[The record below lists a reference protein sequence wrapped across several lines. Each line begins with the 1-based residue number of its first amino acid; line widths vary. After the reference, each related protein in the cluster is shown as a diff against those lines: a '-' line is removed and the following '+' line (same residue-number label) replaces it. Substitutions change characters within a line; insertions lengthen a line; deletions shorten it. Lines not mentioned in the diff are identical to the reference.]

1 MSFNRK
7 WKTRLFTVV
16 YFDQLSGAVHN
27 QKLVRILFLD
37 RFNFF
42 VDLKL
47 FLWFHFWNTKTC
59 LQQPHQ
65 PQQQHQQQL
74 QSTSRKRQN
83 LDPIGGS
90 QKGSKLSVDPRTV
103 FPQTAQLTLRANFF
117 SIFATPW
124 GGTWNLSFSVDFLLK
139 RE

>member
-16 YFDQLSGAVHN
+16 YFDQLLGAVHN

-90 QKGSKLSVDPRTV
+90 QKGSKLSVDPQTV

-139 RE
+139 KE